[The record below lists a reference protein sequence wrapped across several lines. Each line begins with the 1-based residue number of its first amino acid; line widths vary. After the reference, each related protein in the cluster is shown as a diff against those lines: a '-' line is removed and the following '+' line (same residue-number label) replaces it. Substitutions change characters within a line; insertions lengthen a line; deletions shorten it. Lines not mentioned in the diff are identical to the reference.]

1 MRFRQQQEDS
11 KLPVVDLIPM
21 LNVMMGILA
30 FFVMITMTLS
40 AERVMDVQLPPKSD
54 EDAETEIT
62 PEQLRDLFIVQI
74 DAERQISLNREPIDK
89 ASLEQRMADFLE
101 AEDNRTVY
109 ILPDQDLPYEEVLT
123 FLAEMKQVGGDRV
136 SLAIEASEEDSGSGE
151 E

>member
-1 MRFRQQQEDS
+1 MRFHQQQEDS

-62 PEQLRDLFIVQI
+62 PEQLRNLFIVQI

-109 ILPDQDLPYEEVLT
+109 ILSDQDLPYEEVLT

-151 E
+151 